1 MDQTQQQPSAPNPLG
16 TIEARIQALRV
27 QLKKQRT
34 QGQRLLGRW
43 YRVRGIKVS
52 ESLLLRMQ
60 AALPEFLER
69 PRDRRLF
76 GFPAE
81 GGRALGTQRA
91 EADLVEV
98 RAEIAKL
105 GKRELALARAIKNA
119 KREEDD
125 ARLIIEGQI
134 VSQWREKDPSFAALL
149 EADLPNYFRHAMEF
163 AAVEMPV
170 PEGWQPAREQTP
182 ESGASAKDERGSDG
196 SANESRAA
204 RSGLSE
210 PERLE
215 AAPKREQKETVPQKS
230 APKMGGALPLPAATL
245 PRPLPAPSVPPL
257 AASTAAERVET

>member
-1 MDQTQQQPSAPNPLG
+1 MDQSQQQPPAPGPLK
-16 TIEARIQALRV
+16 TTEARIQALKAL
-27 QLKKQRT
+27 LKKQRT
-34 QGQRLLGRW
+34 HGQRLLGRW
-43 YRVRGIKVS
+43 YRVRGIKLS
-52 ESLLLRMQ
+52 ESLQLRMQ

-76 GFPAE
+76 GLPAE

-91 EADLVEV
+91 EADLAEV
-98 RAEIAKL
+98 RAEMAKL
-105 GKRELALARAIKNA
+105 GKREEALAKTLKNA
-119 KREEDD
+119 KREEED

-134 VSQWREKDPSFAALL
+134 VSQWREKDSVFAALL
-149 EADLPNYFRHAMEF
+149 EADLPNYFRHPTEF
-163 AAVEMPV
+163 AAVELQV
-170 PEGWQPAREQTP
+170 PEGWQPQTP

-196 SANESRAA
+196 SAPESRTA

-215 AAPKREQKETVPQKS
+215 AAPQREQKETVPQKS

-257 AASTAAERVET
+257 AASTATERVGT